1 LGTNFEHLIIYIFYV
16 TFILFTSFSSHF
28 LVSNPS
34 FNLGFNLNFPSLL
47 YYFFSYTH
55 FRPYTSLGLAAN
67 PLNMS
72 VDGHLVK
79 MVPTPIL
86 TD

>member
-34 FNLGFNLNFPSLL
+34 FNLGFNLNFQSLL
-47 YYFFSYTH
+47 YYYFFLI
-55 FRPYTSLGLAAN
+55 RILGLTDKNSTDELALI
-67 PLNMS
+67 PS
-72 VDGHLVK
+72 VF
-79 MVPTPIL
+79 
-86 TD
+86 